1 MPYTTTSNRERDE
14 VAATAKFLMR
24 MKRSRLI
31 PPVSQSFSVLIREEM
46 AAADGNTKF
55 DNEQDEEDG
64 LVVEQNDDL
73 QPNKKRV
80 PRLIVRQVRAKSC

>member
-1 MPYTTTSNRERDE
+1 
-14 VAATAKFLMR
+14 
-24 MKRSRLI
+24 
-31 PPVSQSFSVLIREEM
+31 VLIREEM
-46 AAADGNTKF
+46 AAANGNTKF
-55 DNEQDEEDG
+55 DNEEDEEEG